1 MRSHFGF
8 ILKIG
13 EVPFLLPNG
22 RELEREILFQSEEKT
37 LRELLNVRARIQDRV
52 LDASFFESLSQ
63 EEKEAMNW
71 ALGVL
76 ARRDLN

>member
-1 MRSHFGF
+1 M
-8 ILKIG
+8 
-13 EVPFLLPNG
+13 LPNG